1 MAIKLEYVARE
12 TGTNLKRNFTITLAT
27 VMTVAV
33 SLALVGASLMAQQ
46 GVERATKR
54 WQGNIE
60 FIVFL
65 NPGASQEQIDALET
79 DLRGNPQIENISFVD
94 KDMAYAEFKELFRDS
109 PEMIESV
116 TPEILPASF
125 RVEPVDKSSE
135 IVSALSEQYQT
146 KPGVSEVVSATETIR
161 IVQRFSEFLTK
172 GILVIAVFLL
182 GASGLLILN
191 TIRMA
196 MFARRREIEV
206 MKLVGAT
213 NWFIR
218 VPFMVEG
225 LIQGVIGAAL
235 AIAGL
240 AVSRPLFEGWLPQP
254 EQLPLLAGVVP
265 QPTDMLPIYLL
276 IALVGCIVGAS
287 GAGVAVTRFLDV

>member
-54 WQGNIE
+54 WQGGIE

-65 NPGASQEQIDALET
+65 NPGASEEQAQAVGADLEA
-79 DLRGNPQIENISFVD
+79 NPQIEKVDFVD
-94 KDMAYAEFKELFRDS
+94 KNEAYTEFRELFRDS
-109 PEMIESV
+109 PEMIEAV
-116 TPEILPASF
+116 TPDILPASY
-125 RVEPVDKSSE
+125 RVEPIDKSAD
-135 IVSALSEQYQT
+135 IVTALSEQYKT
-146 KPGVSEVVSATETIR
+146 KPGVSEVASATETIR
-161 IVQRFSEFLTK
+161 LVQRFSEFLTK
-172 GILVIAVFLL
+172 GILVVAVFLL

-225 LIQGVIGAAL
+225 LIQGVIGAVLAIGTL
-235 AIAGL
+235 AIA
-240 AVSRPLFEGWLPQP
+240 RPALEGWLPPGDQI
-254 EQLPLLAGVVP
+254 PLLAGVVP
-265 QPTDMLPIYLL
+265 QSSDMFPIYLL
-276 IALVGCIVGAS
+276 VGLVGCLVGAS

>member
-54 WQGNIE
+54 WQGGIE

-65 NPGASQEQIDALET
+65 NPGASEEQAQAVGADLEA
-79 DLRGNPQIENISFVD
+79 NPQIEKVDFVD
-94 KDMAYAEFKELFRDS
+94 KNEAYTEFRELFRDS
-109 PEMIESV
+109 PEMIEAV
-116 TPEILPASF
+116 TPDILPASY
-125 RVEPVDKSSE
+125 RVEPIDKSAD
-135 IVSALSEQYQT
+135 IVTALSEQYKT

-161 IVQRFSEFLTK
+161 LVQRFSEFLTK
-172 GILVIAVFLL
+172 GILVVAVFLL

-225 LIQGVIGAAL
+225 LIQGVIGAVLAIGTL
-235 AIAGL
+235 AIA
-240 AVSRPLFEGWLPQP
+240 RPALEGWLPPGDQI
-254 EQLPLLAGVVP
+254 PLLAGVVP
-265 QPTDMLPIYLL
+265 QSSDMFPIYLL
-276 IALVGCIVGAS
+276 VGLVGCLVGAS

>member
-27 VMTVAV
+27 IMTVAV

-54 WQGNIE
+54 WQGGIE

-65 NPGASQEQIDALET
+65 NPGATEDQTKGVGD
-79 DLRGNPQIENISFVD
+79 DLRANPQIENVEFVD

-116 TPEILPASF
+116 TPEILPASY
-125 RVEPVDKSSE
+125 RVEPLDKSSE
-135 IVSALSEQYQT
+135 TVSALSEQYQT

-161 IVQRFSEFLTK
+161 LVQRFSEFLTN
-172 GILVIAVFLL
+172 GIFVVAFLLL

-225 LIQGVIGAAL
+225 LVQGVIGAAL

-240 AVSRPLFEGWLPQP
+240 AIFRPVFEGWLPPADQI
-254 EQLPLLAGVVP
+254 PLLSGIVP
-265 QPTDMLPIYLL
+265 ASSDMFPIYLL
-276 IALVGCIVGAS
+276 VSLVGCLVGAA

>member
-54 WQGNIE
+54 WQGGIE

-65 NPGASQEQIDALET
+65 NPNASEDQVAAVRADLDADTEVESID
-79 DLRGNPQIENISFVD
+79 FVD
-94 KDMAYAEFKELFRDS
+94 KPAAYAEFKELFRDS

-116 TPEILPASF
+116 TPEVLPASF
-125 RVEPVDKSSE
+125 RVEPVAKDSDT
-135 IVSALSEQYQT
+135 VTALSDKYQT

-161 IVQRFSEFLTK
+161 LVQRFSEFLTK

-225 LIQGVIGAAL
+225 LVQGIIGAAL
-235 AIAGL
+235 AIVGL
-240 AVSRPLFEGWLPQP
+240 AVFRPVFEGWLPP
-254 EQLPLLAGVVP
+254 AEQIPLLSGIVP
-265 QPTDMLPIYLL
+265 ASSDMFPIYLL
-276 IALVGCIVGAS
+276 VGLVGCLVGAS

>member
-1 MAIKLEYVARE
+1 MAIKVEYVARE
-12 TGTNLKRNFTITLAT
+12 TATNLKRNFTITLAT

-65 NPGASQEQIDALET
+65 NPGASQEQTEAVGADLEA
-79 DLRGNPQIENISFVD
+79 NPQIEKVDFVD
-94 KDMAYAEFKELFRDS
+94 KDAAYAEFKELFRDS

-116 TPEILPASF
+116 TPEILPASY
-125 RVEPVDKSSE
+125 RVEPIDKNSE
-135 IVSALSEQYQT
+135 TVSALSEQYQA

-161 IVQRFSEFLTK
+161 IVQQFSEFLTK
-172 GILVIAVFLL
+172 GILVIAVLLL

-225 LIQGVIGAAL
+225 LVQGVIGASL

-240 AVSRPLFEGWLPQP
+240 AIARPLFEGWLPQP

-265 QPTDMLPIYLL
+265 QPTDMFPIYLL
-276 IALVGCIVGAS
+276 IALVGCLVGAS